1 MDRKISLMLV
11 DDHQLFREGLKLLLQ
26 DNPFIENI
34 YQAANGKEF
43 LKLVETVLPD
53 VVLMDIDM
61 PEMDGIEATRQAL
74 KNRPELKIIALSMFG
89 EEEYYLKMIEAG
101 AMGFILKNSDIEVV
115 EKAIRNVVAGQNYF
129 SSDMI
134 ANLVVHFNQ
143 KKTDESKNELT
154 ERESEILYH
163 ICKGMSNQEIAD
175 ALFLSKRTVDKHR
188 ENILFKT
195 NAKNTAQL
203 VMYAIKN
210 GIVKI

>member
-163 ICKGMSNQEIAD
+163 ICKGMSNQKIAD